1 MSELK
6 SRIAQR
12 ILAATLKAA
21 REAELQPVAVAVYDA
36 RGALKAFQAE
46 DGTSLKRGEIAMGK
60 AYGAIALGVP
70 SRTVGQMA
78 VERPHFIA
86 AATHSIGGPLTPAPG
101 GVLIRDKRG
110 ALLGAVGVSGDLSDK
125 DEAAA
130 LAAIASVGLTG
141 ESGA

>member
-12 ILAATLKAA
+12 IVAATLKAA
-21 REAELQPVAVAVYDA
+21 REAALQPVAVAVYDA

-70 SRTVGQMA
+70 SRIIATMA
-78 VERPHFIA
+78 LERPHFIA
-86 AATHSIGGPLTPAPG
+86 AATHSLGGPLTPAPG

-110 ALLGAVGVSGDLSDK
+110 ALVGAVGVSGDLSDK

-130 LAAIASVGLTG
+130 LAGIASVGLTG

>member
-6 SRIAQR
+6 LRIAQR
-12 ILAATLKAA
+12 IVAATLKAA
-21 REAELQPVAVAVYDA
+21 REASLQPIAVAVYDA

-46 DGTSLKRGEIAMGK
+46 DGTSLKRGELAMGK

-70 SRTVGQMA
+70 SRTFGAMA

-86 AATHSIGGPLTPAPG
+86 AASHVVAGPLIPAAG
-101 GVLIRDKRG
+101 GVLLRDKRG
-110 ALLGAVGVSGDLSDK
+110 NLIGAVGVSGDLSDK

-130 LAAIASVGLTG
+130 LAGVAAAGLVADA
-141 ESGA
+141 GA

>member
-12 ILAATLKAA
+12 IVAATLKAA
-21 REAELQPVAVAVYDA
+21 REASLQPVAVAVYDA

-70 SRTVGQMA
+70 SRTVGAMA
-78 VERPHFIA
+78 QERPHFIA
-86 AATHSIGGPLTPAPG
+86 ATSHIVDGPLVPAAG

-110 ALLGAVGVSGDLSDK
+110 ALIGAVGVSGDLSDK

-130 LAAIASVGLTG
+130 LAGVAAVGLTG
-141 ESGA
+141 DAGT

>member
-12 ILAATLKAA
+12 IIAATLKAA
-21 REAELQPVAVAVYDA
+21 REASLQPVAVAVYDA

-46 DGTSLKRGEIAMGK
+46 DGTSLKRGELAMGK

-70 SRTVGQMA
+70 SRTLGAMA

-86 AATHSIGGPLTPAPG
+86 ATSHFVGGPLVPAPG
-101 GVLIRDKRG
+101 GVLISDKRG
-110 ALLGAVGVSGDLSDK
+110 NLIGAVGVSGDLSDK

-130 LAAIASVGLTG
+130 LSGIAAVGLTADA
-141 ESGA
+141 GA

>member
-12 ILAATLKAA
+12 IVAATLKAA
-21 REAELQPVAVAVYDA
+21 REASLQPVAVAVYDA

-70 SRTVGQMA
+70 SRTVGAMA
-78 VERPHFIA
+78 QERPHFIA
-86 AATHSIGGPLTPAPG
+86 ATSHIVDGPLVPAAG

-110 ALLGAVGVSGDLSDK
+110 ALVGAVGVSGDLSDK

-130 LAAIASVGLTG
+130 LAGAAAVGLTADA
-141 ESGA
+141 GA

>member
-12 ILAATLKAA
+12 IVAATLKAA
-21 REAELQPVAVAVYDA
+21 REASLQPVAVAVYDA

-70 SRTVGQMA
+70 SRTVGTMA
-78 VERPHFIA
+78 VDRPHFIA
-86 AATHSIGGPLTPAPG
+86 AASHIVDGPLVPAPG
-101 GVLIRDKRG
+101 GVLIRDRRG

-130 LAAIASVGLTG
+130 LAGIAAVSLTADAG
-141 ESGA
+141 T

>member
-12 ILAATLKAA
+12 IVAATLKAA
-21 REAELQPVAVAVYDA
+21 REASLQPVAVAVYDA

-70 SRTVGQMA
+70 SRMVGAMA
-78 VERPHFIA
+78 MERPFFIA
-86 AATHSIGGPLTPAPG
+86 AASHVVDGPLIPAAG

-110 ALLGAVGVSGDLSDK
+110 TLIGAVGVSGDLSDK

-130 LAAIASVGLTG
+130 LEGVASVGLVG
-141 ESGA
+141 DAGA